1 MLKPMLLILAQVAS
15 AGYAVLAALILI
27 GLIVVALT
35 GIRIIQPYEQGLWV
49 VLGKYKGKKNPGF
62 NWVYPLISQVIKLD
76 LRTQVLD
83 VPRQE
88 VITKDNSPTNVDAV
102 IYLRVITPEK
112 AFFEVTNYRHATIAL
127 AQTTL
132 RSIVGDMDLDEVLY
146 NRDRINHRLRDT
158 LDEATT
164 NWGVRVESVEIR
176 EVDPVGRVKAAM
188 EEQTSAE
195 RERRA
200 AILRADGQKRAA
212 ILSAEGGK
220 RSRILEAEG
229 VRTAQV
235 LEAEGRRVAQ
245 ILERQGE
252 AQGLRILAL
261 GGATLDQKS
270 MTVLSLNALK
280 KLGEGQATK
289 IVLPFE
295 VSTLFQSAAQ
305 YIRAGSAEPP
315 RESAGVVELERIIGE
330 AERVLGR
337 IPSPDELTRTLED
350 TEKQAAEE
358 AERIEAMAASAKS
371 KLDAVPKN
379 KP

>member
-1 MLKPMLLILAQVAS
+1 MLLVLGQLAPGYTILAV
-15 AGYAVLAALILI
+15 LILI
-27 GLIVVALT
+27 GLIVTALT

-49 VLGKYKGKKNPGF
+49 VLGKYRGKKNPGF
-62 NWVYPLISQVIKLD
+62 NWVYPLISQIIKLD

-102 IYLRVITPEK
+102 VYLRVVTPEK
-112 AFFEVTNYRHATIAL
+112 AFFEVTNYKHATIAL

-146 NRDRINHRLRDT
+146 NRDRINHRLRDI

-164 NWGVRVESVEIR
+164 AWGVRVESVEIR

-212 ILSAEGGK
+212 ILSAEGEK
-220 RSRILEAEG
+220 RSRILQAEG
-229 VRTAQV
+229 VRQAQV

-270 MTVLSLNALK
+270 LTVLSLDAVK

-295 VSTLFQSAAQ
+295 VSTLLKGAAD
-305 YIRAGSAEPP
+305 YIKAGSQEPP
-315 RESAGVVELERIIGE
+315 RETSSVRELEAVIGE
-330 AERVLGR
+330 ADRVLGR
-337 IPSPDELTRTLED
+337 IPLPGELTRELEAV
-350 TEKQAAEE
+350 EKEAAQE
-358 AERIEAMAASAKS
+358 AADIEALATANK
-371 KLDAVPKN
+371 KKN
-379 KP
+379 GP

>member
-1 MLKPMLLILAQVAS
+1 MVLEPGFTILAV
-15 AGYAVLAALILI
+15 LILI
-27 GLIVVALT
+27 GLIVTGLT

-49 VLGKYKGKKNPGF
+49 VLGKYRGKKNPGF
-62 NWVYPLISQVIKLD
+62 NWVYPLISNVVKLD
-76 LRTQVLD
+76 LRTQVLE

-88 VITKDNSPTNVDAV
+88 VITKDNSPTNVDA
-102 IYLRVITPEK
+102 ILYLRVITPEK
-112 AFFEVTNYRHATIAL
+112 AYFEVTNYRFATIGL

-132 RSIVGDMDLDEVLY
+132 RSIIGDMNLDEILY
-146 NRDRINHRLRDT
+146 NRDSINHRLRDI

-164 NWGVRVESVEIR
+164 NWGVRVEAVEIR

-212 ILSAEGGK
+212 ILTAEGEK
-220 RSRILEAEG
+220 RKRILEAEG
-229 VRTAQV
+229 VRQAKI
-235 LEAEGRRVAQ
+235 LEAEGTRVAS

-270 MTVLSLNALK
+270 LTVLSLNALRD
-280 KLGEGQATK
+280 LGKGQSTK

-295 VSTLFQSAAQ
+295 VSTLLKGAAQ
-305 YIRAGSAEPP
+305 YIRAGAEEPA
-315 RESAGVVELERIIGE
+315 RESSTVRDLESIIGT
-330 AERVLGR
+330 ADAVLGR
-337 IPSPDELTRTLED
+337 IPSPDELTKEIRTTEQDTADELERA
-350 TEKQAAEE
+350 EKVATLDKGKADVDF
-358 AERIEAMAASAKS
+358 ER
-371 KLDAVPKN
+371 V
-379 KP
+379 

>member
-1 MLKPMLLILAQVAS
+1 MVGPFVLAQLPP
-15 AGYAVLAALILI
+15 GYTVLAVLILI

-35 GIRIIQPYEQGLWV
+35 GVRIIQPYEQGLWI
-49 VLGKYKGKKNPGF
+49 VLGKYRGKKNPGF
-62 NWVYPLISQVIKLD
+62 NWVYPLISQVVKLD

-102 IYLRVITPEK
+102 VYLRVVTPEK
-112 AFFEVTNYRHATIAL
+112 AFFEVTDYRHATIAL

-132 RSIVGDMDLDEVLY
+132 RSIVGDMDLDEILY
-146 NRDRINHRLRDT
+146 NRDTINHRLRDI

-164 NWGVRVESVEIR
+164 SWGVRVESVEIR

-200 AILRADGQKRAA
+200 AILRADGHKRAA
-212 ILSAEGGK
+212 ILNAEGEK
-220 RSRILEAEG
+220 RGRILEAEG
-229 VRTAQV
+229 VRQAQI
-235 LEAEGRRVAQ
+235 LEAEGARVAQ
-245 ILERQGE
+245 ILQRQGE

-261 GGATLDQKS
+261 GGATLDQKA
-270 MTVLSLNALK
+270 MTVLSLDALK

-295 VSTLFQSAAQ
+295 LTSLVKNMSVHLGGAA
-305 YIRAGSAEPP
+305 ETPP
-315 RESAGVVELERIIGE
+315 RDATSLRDLESVIGN
-330 AERVLGR
+330 ADKVLGR
-337 IPSPDELTRTLED
+337 IPSPDELSKELQEI
-350 TEKQAAEE
+350 E
-358 AERIEAMAASAKS
+358 AETAREAAKVAELAAVEEKKKA
-371 KLDAVPKN
+371 L
-379 KP
+379 

>member
-1 MLKPMLLILAQVAS
+1 MLPILAQVLAP
-15 AGYAVLAALILI
+15 GYTFLAVLILI

-35 GIRIIQPYEQGLWV
+35 GVRIIQPYEQGLWI
-49 VLGKYKGKKNPGF
+49 VLGKYRGKKNPGF
-62 NWVYPLISQVIKLD
+62 NWVYPLISQVVKLD

-102 IYLRVITPEK
+102 IYLRVVTPEK

-132 RSIVGDMDLDEVLY
+132 RSIVGDMDLDEILY
-146 NRDRINHRLRDT
+146 NRDRINHRLRDI

-164 NWGVRVESVEIR
+164 GWGVRVESVEIR

-200 AILRADGQKRAA
+200 AILRADGQKKAA
-212 ILSAEGGK
+212 ILEAEGEK
-220 RSRILEAEG
+220 RSRILQAEG

-270 MTVLSLNALK
+270 LTVLSLDALK
-280 KLGEGQATK
+280 KLGEGPATK

-295 VSTLFQSAAQ
+295 VSTLLKGAAQ
-305 YIRAGSAEPP
+305 YLRAGAEEPP
-315 RESAGVVELERIIGE
+315 RESAGVAELERIIGD
-330 AERVLGR
+330 ADRVLGR
-337 IPSPDELTRTLED
+337 IPSPGELTQTLED
-350 TEKQAAEE
+350 IEKETAAETTRVE
-358 AERIEAMAASAKS
+358 GLAAGALGKAK
-371 KLDAVPKN
+371 LEP
-379 KP
+379 

>member
-1 MLKPMLLILAQVAS
+1 MLPLTILAQIEP
-15 AGYAVLAALILI
+15 GYTILAVLILV
-27 GLIVVALT
+27 GLIVVSLT
-35 GIRIIQPYEQGLWV
+35 GVRIIQPYEQGLWI
-49 VLGKYKGKKNPGF
+49 VLGKYRGKKNPGF

-88 VITKDNSPTNVDAV
+88 VISKDNSPTNVDAV
-102 IYLRVITPEK
+102 VYLRVVTPEK
-112 AFFEVTNYRHATIAL
+112 AFFEVTDYRHATIAL

-132 RSIVGDMDLDEVLY
+132 RSIVGDMELDEILY
-146 NRDRINHRLRDT
+146 NRDVINTRLRDI

-212 ILSAEGGK
+212 ILSAEGEK
-220 RSRILEAEG
+220 RSRILQAEG
-229 VRTAQV
+229 VRQAKV
-235 LEAEGRRVAQ
+235 LEAEGTRVAQ

-270 MTVLSLNALK
+270 LTVLSLGALTR
-280 KLGEGQATK
+280 LGEGQATK

-295 VSTLFQSAAQ
+295 VSTLLKNASQ
-305 YIRAGSAEPP
+305 YIKSGADEPP
-315 RESAGVVELERIIGE
+315 REAASVGDLERVIGD
-330 AERVLGR
+330 ADKVLGR
-337 IPSPDELTRTLED
+337 IPSPEELTKELVTIEQETARET
-350 TEKQAAEE
+350 Q
-358 AERIEAMAASAKS
+358 RIEEMAKESAKR
-371 KLDAVPKN
+371 PEGI
-379 KP
+379 

>member
-1 MLKPMLLILAQVAS
+1 MLLVLGQLAPGYTILAV
-15 AGYAVLAALILI
+15 LILI

-35 GIRIIQPYEQGLWV
+35 GIRIIQPYEQGLWI
-49 VLGKYKGKKNPGF
+49 VLGKYRGKKNPGF
-62 NWVYPLISQVIKLD
+62 NWVYPLISQIIKLD

-102 IYLRVITPEK
+102 VYLRVVTPEK

-146 NRDRINHRLRDT
+146 NRDRINHRLRDI

-164 NWGVRVESVEIR
+164 AWGVRVESVEIR

-212 ILSAEGGK
+212 ILSAEGEK
-220 RSRILEAEG
+220 RSRILQAEG
-229 VRTAQV
+229 VRQAQV

-270 MTVLSLNALK
+270 LTVLSLDAVK

-295 VSTLFQSAAQ
+295 VSTLLKSASE
-305 YIRAGSAEPP
+305 YIRAGAAEPP
-315 RESAGVVELERIIGE
+315 RETASVHELEQIIGE
-330 AERVLGR
+330 ADRVLGR
-337 IPSPDELTRTLED
+337 IPAPGELTREIEAV
-350 TEKQAAEE
+350 EKEAAEE
-358 AERIEAMAASAKS
+358 AANIEALATAEK
-371 KLDAVPKN
+371 KKE